1 MQQRIKAHMV
11 HKFID
16 PTSIKRRFGGLI
28 SRVDNL
34 LGVYNW
40 RNCPAFLVLFSSRDL
55 FKPKE
60 RFVTSRGLT
69 ESQRAGSTAENR
81 QFYKAT
87 RAASSV
93 RT

>member
-34 LGVYNW
+34 LGVY
-40 RNCPAFLVLFSSRDL
+40 NCPAFLVLFSSRDL